1 MKIAVTSFKSNRGV
15 FDMFLGDGRL
25 VSPTHEFGNG
35 LFYLCVAGNRL
46 NGFAYGQI
54 IPETLNDGVGHV
66 LARNGSAA
74 SKVFGNLDAPR
85 PIIVSQVPRG
95 KDGII

>member
-1 MKIAVTSFKSNRGV
+1 
-15 FDMFLGDGRL
+15 MFLGDGRL
-25 VSPTHEFGNG
+25 VSTAHEFCNG

-66 LARNGSAA
+66 LAGNASATP
-74 SKVFGNLDAPR
+74 KVFGNLDAPR
-85 PIIVSQVPRG
+85 PSIVGQVPVEIPPLHESVVDPFVIG
-95 KDGII
+95 